1 MTIDT
6 RKVIDSSV
14 AESLRNLE
22 NLGIQS
28 YDRFRKDVLEDRI
41 VSIDEP
47 IKRNNLP
54 LAKNPRLVV
63 KTKQS
68 QQV

>member
-1 MTIDT
+1 MEIT
-6 RKVIDSSV
+6 
-14 AESLRNLE
+14 LE

-28 YDRFRKDVLEDRI
+28 YDRFRKDVLEDGI

-54 LAKNPRLVV
+54 RAKNPRLVV